1 MAAAPELLEVCGR
14 LMEFADVIVGEH
26 QDSVLIDRASKAYL
40 DGVKALAKAKGES
53 P

>member
-26 QDSVLIDRASKAYL
+26 HDSVLIDRASKAYL
-40 DGVKALAKAKGES
+40 DGVKAIAKAKGES